1 MYNDLA
7 TLALFAFAF
16 SVIAGRVERSA
27 VSGPMIFIAF
37 GLVGGRSGWGFSILT
52 STPWSCG

>member
-37 GLVGGRSGWGFSILT
+37 GLVAGPVGLGVSRS
-52 STPWSCG
+52 